1 MGAPMPALFVSVCDV
16 LRMQRLKNFSI
27 IQNYIEI
34 FFNLIMLNKVIYL
47 IMSNVKERILRF
59 IQSSNISTAEFERS
73 IGVSGGYVSNI
84 SKSIQPDKLE
94 IISNIYPSLNIEWL
108 LIGRGSMLKSEQIS
122 SIKERLAHFLKKEK
136 ISIPDFCKSIGM
148 YQAAY
153 LEMRGS
159 IPESKLKNIMT
170 KYPQLS
176 IEWLMTGEGKMI
188 KTIDVQSEGD
198 AASTQDSIQSSDD
211 LTLIEELKTENAAL
225 KEEILLL
232 RGENRILREL
242 NGLGERKDSNKIA

>member
-1 MGAPMPALFVSVCDV
+1 MDIKDRISEFI
-16 LRMQRLKNFSI
+16 KHKSI
-27 IQNYIEI
+27 TI
-34 FFNLIMLNKVIYL
+34 
-47 IMSNVKERILRF
+47 
-59 IQSSNISTAEFERS
+59 AEFERNVELANGYIKKIKGS
-73 IGVSGGYVSNI
+73 IGS
-84 SKSIQPDKLE
+84 DKLN
-94 IISNIYPSLNIEWL
+94 NIASYYPDLNIDWL
-108 LIGRGSMLKSEQIS
+108 ITGKGSMLKSEQIS
-122 SIKERLAHFLKKEK
+122 SIKERLAHFLEEEK
-136 ISIPDFCKSIGM
+136 ISVSDFCKSISM

-159 IPESKLKNIMT
+159 IPESKLKNIIT

-188 KTIDVQSEGD
+188 KTIDVQSEED

>member
-1 MGAPMPALFVSVCDV
+1 MGLA
-16 LRMQRLKNFSI
+16 N
-27 IQNYIEI
+27 
-34 FFNLIMLNKVIYL
+34 
-47 IMSNVKERILRF
+47 
-59 IQSSNISTAEFERS
+59 
-73 IGVSGGYVSNI
+73 GYVSSKGVSISSDVIEKLVVAYPEVNI
-84 SKSIQPDKLE
+84 D
-94 IISNIYPSLNIEWL
+94 WL
-108 LIGRGSMLKSEQIS
+108 ITGKGPMLKSEQIS
-122 SIKERLAHFLKKEK
+122 SIKERLAHFLEEEK
-136 ISIPDFCKSIGM
+136 ISVSDFCKSIGM

-153 LEMRGS
+153 LEMKGS

-188 KTIDVQSEGD
+188 KTIDVQLEED

>member
-1 MGAPMPALFVSVCDV
+1 
-16 LRMQRLKNFSI
+16 
-27 IQNYIEI
+27 
-34 FFNLIMLNKVIYL
+34 
-47 IMSNVKERILRF
+47 MSNVKERLSEF
-59 IQSSNISTAEFERS
+59 IKFKKMSVVEFERI
-73 IGVSGGYVSNI
+73 IGVSNGYVSSI

-94 IISNIYPSLNIEWL
+94 IISDNNPELNLEWL
-108 LIGRGSMLKSEQIS
+108 LIGKGSMLKSEQIS
-122 SIKERLAHFLKKEK
+122 SIKERLAHFLEEEK
-136 ISIPDFCKSIGM
+136 ISVSDFCKSIGM

-153 LEMRGS
+153 LEMKGG
-159 IPESKLKNIMT
+159 IPESKLKNIMA

>member
-1 MGAPMPALFVSVCDV
+1 MTTKD
-16 LRMQRLKNFSI
+16 RLKEFLSTQGI
-27 IQNYIEI
+27 GR
-34 FFNLIMLNKVIYL
+34 NK
-47 IMSNVKERILRF
+47 
-59 IQSSNISTAEFERS
+59 FEAQL
-73 IGVSGGYVSNI
+73 GLANGYVSSKGVSISSDVIERLVSTYPEVNI
-84 SKSIQPDKLE
+84 D
-94 IISNIYPSLNIEWL
+94 WL
-108 LIGRGSMLKSEQIS
+108 ITGKGSMLKSEQIS
-122 SIKERLAHFLKKEK
+122 SIKERLTHFLEEEK
-136 ISIPDFCKSIGM
+136 ISVPDFCKSIGM
-148 YQAAY
+148 YQAAFF
-153 LEMRGS
+153 EMKGS

-188 KTIDVQSEGD
+188 KTIDVQSEED
-198 AASTQDSIQSSDD
+198 VASTQDSIQSSDD